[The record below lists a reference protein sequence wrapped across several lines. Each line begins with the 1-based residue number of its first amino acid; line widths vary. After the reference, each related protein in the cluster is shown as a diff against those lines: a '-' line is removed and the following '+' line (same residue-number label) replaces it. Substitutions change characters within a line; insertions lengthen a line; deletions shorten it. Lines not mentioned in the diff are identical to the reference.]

1 MGAGSVLRCLLPS
14 NSRLCTITTARA
26 KGTQVTPAV
35 VKDLLVAANRC
46 AGQHDPDAPPGEPR
60 ALSHRA
66 SEVVCSRRML
76 PRPTRA
82 PAAQSARATHM
93 LTVGEQQK
101 NILAPV
107 TPARELQLVS
117 MSVGPRYSRAVL
129 VK

>member
-26 KGTQVTPAV
+26 KGTQVSAAV
-35 VKDLLVAANRC
+35 DKDLLVGANRC

-60 ALSHRA
+60 ASSHRA
-66 SEVVCSRRML
+66 SDGLCSRRML

-107 TPARELQLVS
+107 TRGLQLVS

>member
-1 MGAGSVLRCLLPS
+1 M
-14 NSRLCTITTARA
+14 TTARA
-26 KGTQVTPAV
+26 NGTAVSAAVT
-35 VKDLLVAANRC
+35 KDLLVGANWC
-46 AGQHDPDAPPGEPR
+46 ACQHDPDATPGSPR

-93 LTVGEQQK
+93 LTVGEQ
-101 NILAPV
+101 ASGEMFPV
-107 TPARELQLVS
+107 TRELQVVS
-117 MSVGPRYSRAVL
+117 MSVGPRYSCAVL

>member
-1 MGAGSVLRCLLPS
+1 M
-14 NSRLCTITTARA
+14 TTARA
-26 KGTQVTPAV
+26 NGTERSAAV

-46 AGQHDPDAPPGEPR
+46 AGQHDPDVPPGEPR

-82 PAAQSARATHM
+82 PAARSARAPIM
-93 LTVGEQQK
+93 LPGSAQTSGEMF
-101 NILAPV
+101 PV
-107 TPARELQLVS
+107 TRELQLVS
-117 MSVGPRYSRAVL
+117 MSVGPRYSRVVL

>member
-1 MGAGSVLRCLLPS
+1 MSWSKPRP
-14 NSRLCTITTARA
+14 RTTTTARA
-26 KGTQVTPAV
+26 NGTERSAAV

-82 PAAQSARATHM
+82 PTARSARATIM
-93 LTVGEQQK
+93 LTVGEMF
-101 NILAPV
+101 PV
-107 TPARELQLVS
+107 TRELQLVS

>member
-1 MGAGSVLRCLLPS
+1 MCPS
-14 NSRLCTITTARA
+14 KPRPRMVTTACA
-26 KGTQVTPAV
+26 NGPDLKAPVT
-35 VKDLLVAANRC
+35 KDLLVGANWC
-46 AGQHDPDAPPGEPR
+46 ACQHDPDAPPGEPR

-76 PRPTRA
+76 SRPTRA

-93 LTVGEQQK
+93 LTVGEQNK

-107 TPARELQLVS
+107 TRELQLVS
-117 MSVGPRYSRAVL
+117 MSVGPRYSRVVL

>member
-1 MGAGSVLRCLLPS
+1 MCPS
-14 NSRLCTITTARA
+14 KPRPRMVTTACA
-26 KGTQVTPAV
+26 NGPDLKAPVT
-35 VKDLLVAANRC
+35 KDLLVGANWC
-46 AGQHDPDAPPGEPR
+46 AGQHDPDAPPGSPR

-82 PAAQSARATHM
+82 PAARSARAPIM
-93 LTVGEQQK
+93 LPGLAQTFGEMF
-101 NILAPV
+101 PV
-107 TPARELQLVS
+107 TRELQLVS

>member
-26 KGTQVTPAV
+26 KGTQVSAAV
-35 VKDLLVAANRC
+35 DKDLLVGANRC

-82 PAAQSARATHM
+82 PAPRSARAPIM
-93 LTVGEQQK
+93 LPGSALRAGEMF
-101 NILAPV
+101 PV
-107 TPARELQLVS
+107 TRELQLVS

>member
-1 MGAGSVLRCLLPS
+1 MAPS
-14 NSRLCTITTARA
+14 KPRPRTTTTARA
-26 KGTQVTPAV
+26 NGTERSAAV

-66 SEVVCSRRML
+66 SDLVCSRRML

-93 LTVGEQQK
+93 LTVGEQ
-101 NILAPV
+101 ASGEMFPV
-107 TPARELQLVS
+107 TRELQLVS

>member
-1 MGAGSVLRCLLPS
+1 MAPS
-14 NSRLCTITTARA
+14 KPRARPITTTRA
-26 KGTQVTPAV
+26 NGTERSAAV

-60 ALSHRA
+60 ASSHRA
-66 SEVVCSRRML
+66 SDGLCSRRML

-82 PAAQSARATHM
+82 PAPRSARAPIM
-93 LTVGEQQK
+93 LPGSALRPGEMF
-101 NILAPV
+101 PV
-107 TPARELQLVS
+107 TRELQLVS

>member
-1 MGAGSVLRCLLPS
+1 MSPS
-14 NSRLCTITTARA
+14 KPRPRTTTTARA
-26 KGTQVTPAV
+26 NGTERSAAV

-82 PAAQSARATHM
+82 PAARSARAPIM
-93 LTVGEQQK
+93 LPGSALRAGEMF
-101 NILAPV
+101 PV
-107 TPARELQLVS
+107 TRELQLVS

>member
-1 MGAGSVLRCLLPS
+1 MSWSKPRP
-14 NSRLCTITTARA
+14 RTTTTARA
-26 KGTQVTPAV
+26 NGTERSAAV

-93 LTVGEQQK
+93 LTVGEQ
-101 NILAPV
+101 ASGEMFPV
-107 TPARELQLVS
+107 TRELQLVS
-117 MSVGPRYSRAVL
+117 MSVGPRYSRVVL